1 MRIPRIFTR
10 RTQTSTQIPT
20 IDLVREFHETY
31 HVPVR
36 TTPSLDVPER
46 ELRYELLREELE
58 ELRTALDD
66 DDLTETFDA
75 LLDIIWVAYGA
86 ILTFGFPFNEGI
98 NEVARSNRT
107 KLGLDG
113 LPIFR
118 ESDNKVMKGPNFSPP
133 DLVRIL
139 EHAAQNNT
147 TSGG

>member
-10 RTQTSTQIPT
+10 RTQTSTQTPT

-36 TTPSLDVPER
+36 TFPTLDIPER

-58 ELRTALDD
+58 ELRAALDA

-75 LLDIIWVAYGA
+75 LLDIIWVAYGG
-86 ILTFGFPFNEGI
+86 ILAFGFPFNEGI

-113 LPIFR
+113 KPIFR
-118 ESDNKVMKGPNFSPP
+118 ESDNKVMKGPNYSPP
-133 DLVRIL
+133 NLVRIL
-139 EHAAQNNT
+139 EHAAQNNAT
-147 TSGG
+147 GG